1 MKVKIL
7 LPVLVWLFSFGGM
20 AQTPPAPSATP
31 ARPTLNRPPA
41 RALPAFPAAT
51 PATNA
56 APPIVTAPPG
66 TPDLGAM
73 TLRPPATAGS
83 ITNPDE
89 ILPAGSIQFT
99 AASLDSVLEIY
110 AEYVGRNVLQ
120 PASLPKA
127 EIVLKQTTPLTKLEV
142 VQMIE
147 AALYLNQISL
157 VNVGD
162 KFVTV
167 IPTTEA
173 VKIPGIINTNDI
185 SQMPDLGSVVTHVV
199 QLKYNKPSEMVQ
211 LLQPF
216 ASGSVATPITPL
228 EGSSILVLRDNVAN
242 VKRMLEMI
250 EKVDVVAE
258 SEILSEVIPIK
269 FAKAEEIASALST
282 VGGGTAGSI
291 GTRSSSGTTAGRS
304 AGMNRGGMGN
314 TGLNNPMMNQLG
326 TTGAAQNPTPS
337 SNTSFGDRVRSL
349 INRAAGSGE
358 FTILG
363 ETKIIAD
370 IRSNSLLVFA
380 AKRDMDMIKDII
392 GKLDVVLAQ
401 VLIETIIMDVSL
413 DNSWAFGVS
422 GAQKARQFSGDFSG
436 AGGMNLKRFTE
447 VGNNNSPG
455 GTNAFSDLIGTGLKY
470 FGVVDQDIYLS
481 IEAAAADNKINVIQ
495 KPRIQTS
502 HATPASIFI
511 GNTVPYVTG
520 TYYGGGYGGGPGSSY
535 QQLRV
540 GIGLDVTPFINS
552 DGLVVMQIQETID
565 EISGATD
572 ITGVGAVPNT
582 TSRTLSAEVAVNDRE
597 SIMLGGFI
605 RNSDNKNR
613 SGVPVLKDI
622 PLLGALFRSSGS
634 SKERKELMVLM
645 RPTVLRTP
653 SIAALQVEVEKKR
666 LPGVVSAEKE
676 LDKTERLLV
685 EQETGA
691 GKPGRK
697 NKAASVKVKSDH
709 DALDNFTQ
717 PQPFTPEDEILL
729 NEPSGPASR

>member
-7 LPVLVWLFSFGGM
+7 PTVLLLLFSLSGM
-20 AQTPPAPSATP
+20 AQTPPPATPAP
-31 ARPTLNRPPA
+31 ARPTLSR
-41 RALPAFPAAT
+41 
-51 PATNA
+51 PATRTLPVSPTNA
-56 APPIVTAPPG
+56 PASHAAAG
-66 TPDLGAM
+66 LPDLGALM
-73 TLRPPATAGS
+73 ARPPATVGTVPDPDKMMEANS
-83 ITNPDE
+83 INW
-89 ILPAGSIQFT
+89 T
-99 AASLDSVLEIY
+99 AASLENVLEIY
-110 AEYVGRNVLQ
+110 AELVGRNVLQ
-120 PASLPKA
+120 PATLPKA

-167 IPTTEA
+167 IPTAEA
-173 VKIPGIINTNDI
+173 VKIPGIINTNAI
-185 SQMPDLGSVVTHVV
+185 SHMPDLGSVVTHVV
-199 QLKYNKPSEMVQ
+199 QLKYTKPSEMVQ
-211 LLQPF
+211 VLQPF

-250 EKVDVVAE
+250 ERVDTVAE

-269 FAKAEEIASALST
+269 FAKAEEIASALSS

-291 GTRSSSGTTAGRS
+291 GTRASGSAGRS
-304 AGMNRGGMGN
+304 AGMNRGGMGMGN
-314 TGLNNPMMNQLG
+314 TGFNNPMLNPMG
-326 TTGAAQNPTPS
+326 AGAATQNPTPS
-337 SNTSFGDRVRSL
+337 SSTSFGDRVRNL
-349 INRAAGSGE
+349 INRAAGAGE

-392 GKLDVVLAQ
+392 AKLDVVLAQ

-422 GAQKARQFSGDFSG
+422 GAQKARQFSGGFSG

-447 VGNNNSPG
+447 VGNSSSSL
-455 GTNAFSDLIGTGLKY
+455 GTNAFTDLIGTGLKY

-511 GNTVPYVTG
+511 GNTVPYVTS
-520 TYYGGGYGGGPGSSY
+520 TYYGGGYAGGPGSSY

-565 EISGATD
+565 EISGSTD

-605 RNSDNKNR
+605 RNSDNQNK
-613 SGVPVLKDI
+613 SGVPILKDI

-653 SIAALQVEVEKKR
+653 SIAALQVNEEKKR
-666 LPGVVSAEKE
+666 LPGVVAAEKQ
-676 LDKTERLLV
+676 LDKTERALA
-685 EQETGA
+685 EQEVERTKSGPKQ
-691 GKPGRK
+691 KPAK
-697 NKAASVKVKSDH
+697 TEVKSDQ
-709 DALDNFTQ
+709 DALDDFTRSR
-717 PQPFTPEDEILL
+717 PFTPEEELL
-729 NEPSGPASR
+729 LGEPSQPAAK